1 MYDKE
6 GLVGPIFTL
15 PPQEP
20 LPVLEKL
27 WRWEGLGEHVG
38 WLLVCSNVMEAVRGA
53 FALRVMQELE
63 IFGIDVLGPG
73 ASLRELGNGQSTT
86 VVNET

>member
-6 GLVGPIFTL
+6 GLVGPICTL

-38 WLLVCSNVMEAVRGA
+38 WLLICSNVMETVRGA
-53 FALRVMQELE
+53 FALRVMQELK

-86 VVNET
+86 GVNET

>member
-1 MYDKE
+1 MHDKE
-6 GLVGPIFTL
+6 GSVGPIFVL

-38 WLLVCSNVMEAVRGA
+38 WLLVCSNVMEAVGGA
-53 FALRVMQELE
+53 LALRVMQELE
-63 IFGIDVLGPG
+63 ILGIDVLGPG
-73 ASLRELGNGQSTT
+73 ASLRGAGQWL
-86 VVNET
+86 EHHCCQ